1 MNNLI
6 SIKDGNKI
14 YYNGVEVGTI
24 KEDSMQALNFKD
36 VLENQM
42 NKVDTFIHD
51 YSEYD
56 NVIDGVL
63 ELLETI
69 QSDETIDDV
78 KYHLD
83 EYSEDIEYLKE
94 VKNIINEFYY
104 DD

>member
-1 MNNLI
+1 
-6 SIKDGNKI
+6 
-14 YYNGVEVGTI
+14 
-24 KEDSMQALNFKD
+24 
-36 VLENQM
+36 M
-42 NKVDTFIHD
+42 NKVDTFIYD

-56 NVIDGVL
+56 NTIDGVL
-63 ELLETI
+63 ELLEAI

-83 EYSEDIEYLKE
+83 EYTEDIEYQKE